1 MVEVNGKDLWVE
13 FVKPMRNSEF
23 CNHCT
28 RIRVTSTGELKPCL
42 MRDDNHI
49 DIKEA
54 LEKGGD
60 TDALRRLFIRAA
72 LSREPYWKPT
82 RTPGWFRHRNPS
94 EPDQHTECVELA
106 PPRCPG
112 EHQGSQVHEGEDCNR
127 HRSGQ
132 SRARKVLKYY
142 VKEDRCRCQ
151 GYSCI
156 KRPPPAELH

>member
-54 LEKGGD
+54 LEKGG
-60 TDALRRLFIRAA
+60 
-72 LSREPYWKPT
+72 T
-82 RTPGWFRHRNPS
+82 RTRS
-94 EPDQHTECVELA
+94 E
-106 PPRCPG
+106 
-112 EHQGSQVHEGEDCNR
+112 
-127 HRSGQ
+127 
-132 SRARKVLKYY
+132 
-142 VKEDRCRCQ
+142 
-151 GYSCI
+151 GYS
-156 KRPPPAELH
+156 